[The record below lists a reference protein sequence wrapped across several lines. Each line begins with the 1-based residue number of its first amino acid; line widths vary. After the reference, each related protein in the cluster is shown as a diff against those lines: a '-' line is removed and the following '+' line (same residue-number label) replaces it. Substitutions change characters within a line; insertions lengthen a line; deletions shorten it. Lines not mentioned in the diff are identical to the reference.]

1 MVEMVGWKV
10 ASGRGCRWLG
20 VLEER
25 ERVERAWRNSKVLG
39 LGFRG
44 FGVGGSRGN
53 EEERGRR
60 EAGEGGV

>member
-1 MVEMVGWKV
+1 MMVEDDEGGALYGEDEASSNGFGFGVGCTW
-10 ASGRGCRWLG
+10 SG

-44 FGVGGSRGN
+44 WGQQRK
-53 EEERGRR
+53 
-60 EAGEGGV
+60 

>member
-1 MVEMVGWKV
+1 M

-44 FGVGGSRGN
+44 
-53 EEERGRR
+53 E
-60 EAGEGGV
+60 EAGESKWEGEEDARRGGGFK